1 MSLAT
6 ALAAAAGAVA
16 GAGLA
21 AAGWSFARGA
31 AGRLWALME
40 RALVLV
46 DELVAPVRRADRAG
60 ARASSRDRT
69 RLAISATLGGLTLGW
84 ALAGMVAGLIAAVA
98 SGSIVPRA
106 IGWRARRYRRAID
119 EAAAATARALAGAL
133 AAGRSI
139 RDSFGVAARE
149 IEGPASR
156 ELASVAAEL
165 ELGVPTDQALESLR
179 ERSRS
184 QRIDLIV
191 AAIVLQ
197 RRAGGNLAKL
207 LRSIGATIEE
217 SDRLRDEARAASAQ
231 ARFTS
236 TIVLAMPV
244 AALVLAEL
252 AAPGMVARV
261 AGSSI
266 GIWMVGVALGLQ
278 LAGALLVRR
287 ISRVEL

>member
-1 MSLAT
+1 
-6 ALAAAAGAVA
+6 
-16 GAGLA
+16 
-21 AAGWSFARGA
+21 
-31 AGRLWALME
+31 
-40 RALVLV
+40 
-46 DELVAPVRRADRAG
+46 
-60 ARASSRDRT
+60 
-69 RLAISATLGGLTLGW
+69 
-84 ALAGMVAGLIAAVA
+84 
-98 SGSIVPRA
+98 
-106 IGWRARRYRRAID
+106 
-119 EAAAATARALAGAL
+119 
-133 AAGRSI
+133 
-139 RDSFGVAARE
+139 
-149 IEGPASR
+149 
-156 ELASVAAEL
+156 VAAEL